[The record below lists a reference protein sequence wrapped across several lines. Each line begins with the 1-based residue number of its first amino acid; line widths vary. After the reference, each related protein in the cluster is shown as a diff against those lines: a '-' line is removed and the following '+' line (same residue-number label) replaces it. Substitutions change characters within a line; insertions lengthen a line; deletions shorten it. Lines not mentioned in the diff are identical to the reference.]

1 MNKLRTLFFVFVCW
15 IQFSEIFAQ
24 QIKTITV
31 TNDNRIDQRDFLH
44 TQENCI
50 FLCSINELTSFKQTL
65 EKNLKSR
72 PNVFLIQLKDLS
84 FFYVHETDLVEAIVF
99 KLPYEL
105 NQQLYQRAKPVG
117 WSINPIENDSSY
129 IYSVQRSANGQC
141 SKEEKILLFQEMFLK
156 CLDLIE
162 KSRNTIEYSLYS
174 NQQLLKENSKI
185 NTLLISLNQRID
197 SLQSA
202 FIEFNESDREKS
214 IYKNQNSIGLDWN
227 NSFIS
232 FNKSIGDFNLQRL
245 NYNVLGLTW
254 TYSINSNFK
263 IGMGYQYGETNFRT
277 ETIYDSSSIS
287 TQTNLG
293 LNFTKSTIIRNLT
306 EDNSL
311 SFNAILINLGY
322 VKDIGDKFSFE
333 MGTSVSYC
341 PRMLINTHVID
352 GFADYTGY
360 FNGISETLSNVS
372 DLGLESNVSL
382 LKSEYQT
389 TNSLIQFSLSPGI
402 QYESKRFF
410 SRMGIGYSQLFFNQ
424 ISNTQNNR
432 SNEIGE
438 FNSSLSTFGDF
449 SAQTLTFT
457 ISAGIKF

>member
-1 MNKLRTLFFVFVCW
+1 MNKIGTLLFVF
-15 IQFSEIFAQ
+15 INLTLSSKNFAQ
-24 QIKTITV
+24 DIKIVSV
-31 TNDNRIDQRDFLH
+31 TKNNKIDQRDYMQ
-44 TQENCI
+44 TQGNCI
-50 FLCSINELTSFKQTL
+50 FFCSTNELKSFKQTL
-65 EKNLKSR
+65 ETEIKNGQ
-72 PNVFLIQLKDLS
+72 NIFLIELIDIS
-84 FFYVHETDLVEAIVF
+84 NFSVHNTDLTNAIII

-105 NQQLYQRAKPVG
+105 NQQLCQRTIPVG
-117 WSINPIENDSSY
+117 WSINKIDAERSF
-129 IYSVQRSANGQC
+129 IYAVQRSANGQC

-162 KSRNTIEYSLYS
+162 KSKKTIEFSSYN
-174 NQQLLKENSKI
+174 NQQILEENKNYHELLT
-185 NTLLISLNQRID
+185 TLSQRFD
-197 SLQSA
+197 SLQIA
-202 FIEFNESDREKS
+202 FDEFRQREKS
-214 IYKNQNSIGLDWN
+214 INTELNSLGLEWN

-232 FNKSIGDFNLQRL
+232 FNKSIGNFNLQKL
-245 NYNVLGLTW
+245 NYSGISLIW
-254 TYSINSNFK
+254 KYPINSNLR
-263 IGMGYQYGETNFRT
+263 IGIGYQYGKTNFRT
-277 ETIYDSSSIS
+277 LTNYDSTSFT

-293 LNFTKSTIIRNLT
+293 LNITKSTIIRNLT

-311 SFNAILINLGY
+311 SFNSIHINLGY
-322 VKDIGDKFSFE
+322 VKNIGNKFSFE

-341 PRMLINTHVID
+341 PRLLVNTNVID

-382 LKSEYQT
+382 LNNEYQT

-402 QYESKRFF
+402 QFEGERFF